1 MINVALIGGSGYSG
15 KELIRLLL
23 QHPEVKIK
31 SIFAKSTA
39 GKNINDIYPFFKKKI
54 DILIDSFDI
63 SKIQDID
70 LIFAALP
77 HGESMEILPEL
88 IGTNVKV
95 IDLGGDFRFQ
105 DVSVYEKWYNKEHTA
120 KNVVKNF
127 VYGLPELFRDKIKKA
142 NYIANPGCYPT
153 SAILALAPI
162 VKTDYFDLN
171 SIVINSLSGVSGAGR
186 KATIDYSFCEVNES
200 VKAYKIGNHQ
210 HSPEIE
216 SVLENFS
223 GKGIDLIFVPH
234 LIPVNRG
241 IYTTIY
247 LKPKVEI
254 DIQEVRNI
262 YNDFYKDSFFVR
274 MFSSV
279 PQLQDVVYTNFCDI
293 HLTYAKES
301 NFLVINSAIDNLIKG
316 AAGQAIQNMNIM
328 FNLKEDEGLNG
339 NWN

>member
-54 DILIDSFDI
+54 DIVIDSFDI
-63 SKIQDID
+63 SKIKDID

-77 HGESMEILPEL
+77 HGESMEILPKL
-88 IGTNVKV
+88 IGTNIKV

-105 DVSVYEKWYNKEHTA
+105 DVSIYEKWYKKEHIA
-120 KNVVKNF
+120 KNVVNHF

-162 VKTDYFDLN
+162 VNTDYFDLN

-216 SVLENFS
+216 TILNDFS
-223 GKGIDLIFVPH
+223 GKKINLIFVPH

-247 LKPKVEI
+247 LKPKVKI
-254 DIQEVRNI
+254 DIQKVRDI
-262 YNDFYKDSFFVR
+262 YNNYYKNSLFVR
-274 MFSSV
+274 LFDSI

-293 HLTYAKES
+293 ALTYAEDS

-339 NWN
+339 N